1 MSFLIKDEE
10 LSEAYNIIW
19 DRVSNLMKKGLDSE
33 PVYLKTKIKPYA
45 GEMFIIMV
53 FLIKVFITLAY

>member
-1 MSFLIKDEE
+1 
-10 LSEAYNIIW
+10 
-19 DRVSNLMKKGLDSE
+19 MKKGLDSE

-53 FLIKVFITLAY
+53 FLIKVFFTLAY